1 MKLSARSIVTV
12 GLGSNMGDRIA
23 FLSRALDMIR
33 QDAGRITALSSV
45 WETEPW
51 GFEADVL
58 FLNMV
63 IVLETTMEP
72 SRLIQLFRSV
82 EGRMGRPPAGSF
94 AGAPDSSDR
103 QKRRGGIGRY
113 ESRIIDIDI
122 LLWEDRVISLPGLE
136 VPHPRMAD
144 RRFVLAPL
152 CEVAPGAVHPVTGL
166 TATEMLDM
174 CDDSSDVRPAMQQL

>member
-1 MKLSARSIVTV
+1 MKISALSNVTL
-12 GLGSNMGDRIA
+12 GLGSNIGDRIA
-23 FLSRALDMIR
+23 FLSRALDLIR
-33 QDAGRITALSSV
+33 EEAGRITASSSV

-51 GFEADVL
+51 GFEADKL

-63 IVLETTMEP
+63 ILLETSMEP
-72 SRLIQLFRSV
+72 PKLIQLFRSI
-82 EGRMGRPPAGSF
+82 EGRMGRL
-94 AGAPDSSDR
+94 PDGGQVGRSSR
-103 QKRRGGIGRY
+103 WKY

-136 VPHPRMAD
+136 VPHPNIAD

-152 CEVAPGAVHPVTGL
+152 CEVAPCAVHPVTGL

-174 CDDSSDVRPAMQQL
+174 CDDGSDVRLAVQQI